1 MAGWK
6 LIQSGDD
13 LAKRLRAL
21 PTALTKSIVVE
32 ALRAGAAPMRDRIAD
47 LAPRGAIAPHLA
59 DNIGISLVK
68 GEEAVFSVSQG
79 AWAANEEYAVA
90 VGPTKDYFYGL
101 FLEFGWI
108 NHPAAMPFMRPGFDG
123 TVTQSLEIISRLLW
137 AAVSERGASTGGGT
151 L

>member
-1 MAGWK
+1 M
-6 LIQSGDD
+6 ITSGDD

-21 PTALTKSIVVE
+21 PSALTKQLVVE

-47 LAPRGAIAPHLA
+47 LAPRGAVAPHLA
-59 DNIGISLVK
+59 DNIGISVVK
-68 GEEAVFSVSQG
+68 GDEAVFSVSQG
-79 AWAANEEYAVA
+79 TWAANEQYAVA

-101 FLEFGWI
+101 FLEFGWV
-108 NHPAAMPFMRPGFDG
+108 NHPTAMPFMRPGFDG

-137 AAVSERGASTGGGT
+137 AAVSARSSSTGGGT